1 MKKLFGITFYVVLAL
16 SVNLKATMQESTA
29 SEIEIPSI
37 EQLESQLIGIIPD
50 ERAHEVLKGYYS
62 QVIKLQSQGLDAET
76 LAQRISQLAT
86 NTAKEI
92 LSFGVN
98 IEALKK
104 LIQDPKWN
112 TPFQEKTYAGSL
124 LSKLQQLTQPV
135 QSPYQRLSFD
145 SCMRFITSI
154 LFALLMLIVIKYLI
168 QNIPSTP
175 APQNTLMS
183 LPQKLLH
190 GWNCPCA
197 EFHQDCVQPQSKC
210 PSLLIRCLLHELSE
224 FIAGTPCPYS
234 K

>member
-1 MKKLFGITFYVVLAL
+1 MKKLFGITFCAIFAL
-16 SVNLKATMQESTA
+16 SINLKAAMQEVTA
-29 SEIEIPSI
+29 SEIEMPSI
-37 EQLESQLIGIIPD
+37 EQLESQLRDIIPD
-50 ERAHEVLKGYYS
+50 DRAHEVLKGYYS
-62 QVIKLQSQGLDAET
+62 QVIELQAQGLDAET

-112 TPFQEKTYAGSL
+112 APFQEKTYASSL
-124 LSKLQQLTQPV
+124 LAKLQQLTQPV

-145 SCMRFITSI
+145 SCMRFVTGI
-154 LFALLMLIVIKYLI
+154 LFALVMLVVIEYLV
-168 QNIPSTP
+168 QNVPSAPT
-175 APQNTLMS
+175 PQNTLMS

-197 EFHQDCVQPQSKC
+197 EFHQDCVQPQGKC
-210 PSLLIRCLLHELSE
+210 PSLLIRCLFHELSE
-224 FIAGTPCPYS
+224 FIAGTPCPYA